1 LVFQTTLTLP
11 FNTRTRIYHKHTQN
25 GGFLAA
31 GDEVRYVPITTLTD
45 ASGDCPQWDSFSAS
59 SPDTAGQSFGGIL
72 QGTGDNIYVDVNL
85 PDIDASNTEQEREF
99 CFFKD
104 SRRRKLQVIGDPQVG
119 IVARG
124 GGRLVVTAFSPPV
137 RSLAYI
143 HNHSNPHLHTLSQL
157 TLVSIRSLADSSAVS
172 AVRSLR
178 FEPACAHTQ
187 HTNTLFTRSLA
198 LQWGQSRCGL
208 TAFRFVCLLCS
219 QASADSRHLHDRIRS
234 HQAGRH
240 DSDGF
245 LRHLP
250 KLGKFKPRPASGNMV
265 DVLRPADRRLWKC
278 CRHGLPSLPPRVH
291 RRRKRARLL
300 VRKHVSY
307 KLGLLLISRR
317 HVHCIR

>member
-1 LVFQTTLTLP
+1 VSNIGNQAYYYNYLATTIECSATNICLCRSTELHALNDLVFQTTLTLP

-31 GDEVRYVPITTLTD
+31 GDEVRYVPVTTLMD

-99 CFFKD
+99 CFFKN

-137 RSLAYI
+137 RSLTYI
-143 HNHSNPHLHTLSQL
+143 HNHSNPHPHTLSQL
-157 TLVSIRSLADSSAVS
+157 TLVSIRSFADSSSVS
-172 AVRSLR
+172 A
-178 FEPACAHTQ
+178 
-187 HTNTLFTRSLA
+187 
-198 LQWGQSRCGL
+198 
-208 TAFRFVCLLCS
+208 
-219 QASADSRHLHDRIRS
+219 ASADSRHLHDRIRS

-240 DSDGF
+240 DSYGF

-250 KLGKFKPRPASGNMV
+250 KLGKFKPRSASGNIV

-278 CRHGLPSLPPRVH
+278 CSHGLPSLPPRVH

-300 VRKHVSY
+300 VRKHLSY

-317 HVHCIR
+317 HVHFIR